1 MTTILFILM
10 VVAGIVMLFGMAK
23 QKAGMDWGRPL
34 AIVCAIVALV
44 CAIGQ
49 IVVKTTGVG
58 KGAGGIAKTELVYV
72 QVSMEKMGKY
82 LAEKC
87 PGAKVLVIQDPET
100 KTSSE
105 RRKAALEGLKKGF
118 GSKVTVAA
126 TDSPTIPKNAKGM
139 MGEMGMGAGG
149 PEGGGEM
156 LPPMEYWL
164 TPAAFD
170 GLVAKHKD
178 CDLVVSTI
186 GLPSKFGQM
195 KLWRKVQSKKLKIAL
210 GGGSIYE
217 LGKLFAMKYITAA
230 VAYNPKAVYDDSK
243 PPSDLD
249 EAFKKRYLLVTPEN
263 ARQLAQQ
270 YTGLFMH

>member
-1 MTTILFILM
+1 MTTILFIAT
-10 VVAGIVMLFGMAK
+10 VVAGIVMVFGMAK
-23 QKAGMDWGRPL
+23 QKAGVDWGRPL
-34 AIVCAIVALV
+34 AITCAIIALV

-49 IVVKTTGVG
+49 IVVRTTGIG
-58 KGAGGIAKTELVYV
+58 KGSGGIAKTELYYV
-72 QVSMEKMGKY
+72 QISMEKLGQY

-105 RRKAALEGLKKGF
+105 RRKIALEGLKKGL
-118 GSKVTVAA
+118 GSKATVTA
-126 TDSPTIPKNAKGM
+126 TESPKIPKNAKGM

-149 PEGGGEM
+149 PEGEM

-170 GLVAKHKD
+170 ALVKKHSD
-178 CDLVVSTI
+178 CNLVVSTI
-186 GLPSKFGQM
+186 GLPSQFGKM
-195 KLWRKVQSKKLKIAL
+195 KLWRSVQSKKLKVAL
-210 GGGSIYE
+210 GGGSIFE
-217 LGKLFAMKYITAA
+217 LRKLFLGKYLVAA

-243 PPSDLD
+243 PPSNLD
-249 EAFKKRYLLVTPEN
+249 EAFRKRYLLITPEN
-263 ARQLAQQ
+263 VAQLAKE